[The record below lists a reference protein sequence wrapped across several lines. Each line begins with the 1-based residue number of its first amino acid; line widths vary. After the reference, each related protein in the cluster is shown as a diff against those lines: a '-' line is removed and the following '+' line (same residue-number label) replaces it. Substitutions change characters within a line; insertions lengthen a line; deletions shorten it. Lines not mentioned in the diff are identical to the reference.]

1 MASSSRRF
9 VVGSAVLTV
18 ILGAIV
24 APYFLLDIFALT
36 AIAFVVSQ
44 QFLKYAEWPEWLPG
58 RPLTIRSR
66 IMVYARIT
74 RPRRPSM
81 SAGIGANSFE
91 RNVLGRSDPF
101 GISDAELSEMKF
113 TREE

>member
-1 MASSSRRF
+1 LVSNSLRF
-9 VVGSAVLTV
+9 LVGSAVLTV
-18 ILGAIV
+18 LVGAIV

-36 AIAFVVSQ
+36 AIAFVISQ
-44 QFLKYAEWPEWLPG
+44 QFLKNVEWPDWLPG

-74 RPRRPSM
+74 RPHRPSIN
-81 SAGIGANSFE
+81 AGIGTNSFE
-91 RNVLGRSDPF
+91 RSVLGRSDPLS
-101 GISDAELSEMKF
+101 ISDAELSEMKF